1 MKKYLVKVFAII
13 IVILASSNVKA
24 QFSGTGSAPG
34 TQGSGVG
41 IPQAGGTKTPVVPF
55 DGGMSL
61 MLLASGVGYASKQL
75 KKKKN

>member
-1 MKKYLVKVFAII
+1 MKKQVLKASLVIAFVLS
-13 IVILASSNVKA
+13 IVAVNA

-61 MLLASGVGYASKQL
+61 MLLVSGVGYASKQL